1 MSEVYSMLVLLALM
15 VLGITL
21 SLYLGY
27 KGIDP
32 EMIGRKAFREDNP
45 AENEE
50 SDEQPEQH

>member
-1 MSEVYSMLVLLALM
+1 MSEVYSMLVLLVLLALM

-50 SDEQPEQH
+50 SDEQP